1 MKDAMTASEYRSMKG
16 KKPSKYKNKKCEMLG
31 FNFDSKKEAHRYLEL
46 HTMKMA
52 GQITDL
58 RLQVKFE
65 LLPAQYE
72 NGKCIEKS
80 CHYVADFTYQTPE
93 GLEVEDV
100 KSEATRKLPL
110 YILKRKLMLFIQ
122 GIKIKEV

>member
-1 MKDAMTASEYRSMKG
+1 MKEKITAAEYKSMKAR
-16 KKPSKYKNKKCEMLG
+16 KPNKYKNEKCEMLG
-31 FNFDSKKEAHRYLEL
+31 FNFDSKKEANRYLEL

-52 GQITDL
+52 GQITDI
-58 RLQVKFE
+58 RMQVKFE

-80 CHYVADFTYQTPE
+80 CHYVADFTYKTSD
-93 GLEVEDV
+93 GLVVEDV
-100 KSEATRKLPL
+100 KSDVSRKLPA

-122 GIKIKEV
+122 GIKINEI